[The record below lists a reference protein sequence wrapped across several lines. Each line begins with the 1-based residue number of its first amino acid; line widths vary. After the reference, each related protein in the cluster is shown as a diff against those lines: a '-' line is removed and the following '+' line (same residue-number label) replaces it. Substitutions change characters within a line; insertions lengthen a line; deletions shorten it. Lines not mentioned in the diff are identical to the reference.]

1 MTQLALSD
9 SSLSRRL
16 FSENKLVVAYLE
28 TQGPVV
34 DTALTAFPN
43 QKFLLHNALW
53 NWSLACPNAL
63 EHQDALQL
71 MKQKLEQTKAPWLS
85 IHLGFS
91 AAEVVFDKTMQAL
104 SPTLDRKALLET
116 IVMNTRAL
124 AESIGVPLLL
134 ENLDYN
140 PGGAYE
146 YSCESSF
153 IAEVLERTNTHML
166 LDIAH
171 ARVSASRFGMSVEDY
186 LAELP
191 MERVKQLHISGP
203 RLEGDTLRD
212 AHEPL
217 QVEDYELLEYVL
229 SVTKPWAVTLEY
241 SKEERALLEQVQK
254 LRQFL

>member
-1 MTQLALSD
+1 MTQLAVSD

-16 FSENKLVVAYLE
+16 LSENKLVIAYLE

-53 NWSLACPNAL
+53 NWSLGRSGAL
-63 EHQDALQL
+63 EHEDALQL

-104 SPTLDRKALLET
+104 SATLNRETLLET

-146 YSCESSF
+146 FICEATF
-153 IAEVLERTNTHML
+153 ITEVLERANTDML

-171 ARVSASRFGMSVEDY
+171 ARVSASRFGIDIKDY

-203 RLEGDTLRD
+203 RLDGDTLRD

-217 QVEDYELLEYVL
+217 QAEDYELLEYVL

-241 SKEERALLEQVQK
+241 SKEERALLDQVQK